1 MGKVK
6 IWKSCFFTFDKF
18 STITIQDWERW
29 NTKNGNISKK
39 FNCFKSVG
47 LELCVPL
54 ARTAG
59 PNFSAKRSLIELP
72 CSSQN
77 TKMLKFF
84 YICENPLKYVSTMTR
99 NIAQAT
105 TDPSTEFS
113 ILIKSVLTRST
124 TFFKPQ
130 TFINANSRQYLG
142 ENTAFRTSCEL
153 PHRKLTSKA
162 NPRGRG

>member
-1 MGKVK
+1 MEILLVHIWRILYNHNPRLGKVEHEEWQH
-6 IWKSCFFTFDKF
+6 I
-18 STITIQDWERW
+18 E
-29 NTKNGNISKK
+29 K

-59 PNFSAKRSLIELP
+59 PNFSAK
-72 CSSQN
+72 
-77 TKMLKFF
+77 MLKFF
-84 YICENPLKYVSTMTR
+84 YICKNPLKYVSTMTR

-142 ENTAFRTSCEL
+142 EKMAFRTGVNCHTEKWQAKQT
-153 PHRKLTSKA
+153 HAAEDKKCM
-162 NPRGRG
+162 

>member
-1 MGKVK
+1 MEFLLFYIWQILYNHNPRLGKVEHEEWQH
-6 IWKSCFFTFDKF
+6 I
-18 STITIQDWERW
+18 E
-29 NTKNGNISKK
+29 K

-77 TKMLKFF
+77 TKMLNFF

-142 ENTAFRTSCEL
+142 EKTAFLKNQLWIATQ
-153 PHRKLTSKA
+153 KTD
-162 NPRGRG
+162 